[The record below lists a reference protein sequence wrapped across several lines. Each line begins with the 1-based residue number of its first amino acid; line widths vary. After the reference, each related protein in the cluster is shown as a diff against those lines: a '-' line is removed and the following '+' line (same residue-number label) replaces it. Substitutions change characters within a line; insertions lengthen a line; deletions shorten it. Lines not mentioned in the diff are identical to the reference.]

1 MWHWG
6 GSSPTHSKLV
16 MKANRDTIAGER
28 NSLRFI
34 EFVIDVE
41 VPIQFKIVIKFLP
54 FRGEGASTLSF
65 VYSIQILEY
74 MYIRLLLL
82 NSHPSTYA
90 IHGLWR

>member
-6 GSSPTHSKLV
+6 GSSPTHNKLV

-41 VPIQFKIVIKFLP
+41 VPIQFKIVIKF
-54 FRGEGASTLSF
+54 FSF
-65 VYSIQILEY
+65 SWGRSEHTFICLFNTNIRIYVYSSSSSSE
-74 MYIRLLLL
+74 
-82 NSHPSTYA
+82 
-90 IHGLWR
+90 